1 MNAFDLR
8 RIGGLLLPTILGF
21 VIPYAGT
28 ALWSPL
34 VNLQLGFPLLG
45 FTLSLLIAS
54 FQLDLGVM
62 ATLIRALTPL
72 GLFAAAWLSAW
83 SLLKYAPH
91 LWAGIPPEYG
101 AAPIFT
107 ILARFNGVAGDYQAF
122 AIAHPGTA
130 VTVFGSAL
138 LIFFAGCFAL
148 NRFVVEPVR
157 SGATTNRT
165 ASRGPWAGDWME
177 PARVRQLARNQTGL
191 PLGLKGSKLL
201 RYQSDPRQG
210 WRPGHHMVVAGTRAG
225 KGVACVIPAI
235 IDHPGPVVAIDI
247 KGENFAIC
255 RRYRASLGRRQI
267 VLNPFHVIEDH
278 TDRFDPLSY
287 LRPGRHLQRDIATL
301 CQGLIKPETAA
312 DTAWISNAAR
322 EILEAA
328 IELVMSDANDG
339 ERSLLTVADLVLG
352 PNRLD
357 TFAAWM
363 QAGTLCGGRVAQA
376 GAKITQMGDRQQG
389 AILDCLSENLAW
401 LKFDQVRAM
410 LAGTDFDLDELLDDQ
425 VDLYLVVPQ
434 DMTGKLSNFMRMMM
448 TLSMGIITRQDGRR
462 QAKARILAILDE
474 FTRLGRMEMVMD
486 IATIAAGGGLEAVF
500 VVQDRGTLDHV
511 YTPDGADTLLA
522 ACATTR
528 IFGLGR
534 ADAKTARWA
543 ESALPFKT
551 VIRES
556 KSRRSGTD
564 DINRSEAK
572 ERLMDAPAIQEM
584 PASRMLCLIS
594 SNRPL
599 FLEQIISH
607 QHRAYRDKLDP
618 NPIART

>member
-1 MNAFDLR
+1 MSALDLR
-8 RIGGLLLPTILGF
+8 RIAWVILPTLLGIA
-21 VIPYAGT
+21 IPHFGT
-28 ALWSPL
+28 AVWPPL
-34 VNLQLGFPLLG
+34 INLQLGFPLLG
-45 FTLSLLIAS
+45 FTLSLVIAS

-122 AIAHPGTA
+122 AIAHPATA
-130 VTVFGSAL
+130 LTVFGTAL
-138 LIFFAGCFAL
+138 ISFFAGCLTL
-148 NRFVVEPVR
+148 NSFIVEPI
-157 SGATTNRT
+157 RT
-165 ASRGPWAGDWME
+165 ASSENRDTSRGPWAGDWME
-177 PARVRQLARNQTGL
+177 HTRVHQLARNQTGL

-201 RYQSDPRQG
+201 RYQPNPRQG

-267 VLNPFHVIEDH
+267 VLNPFHVIESRTNH
-278 TDRFDPLSY
+278 FDPLTY
-287 LRPGRHLQRDIATL
+287 LRPGHLQRDIAVL
-301 CQGLIKPETAA
+301 CDGLIKPIAGDA
-312 DTAWISNAAR
+312 HWISDDAR
-322 EILEAA
+322 ELLGAA
-328 IELVMSDANDG
+328 IELVMTEAEAN
-339 ERSLLTVADLVLG
+339 EKTLLNVIDILLN
-352 PNRLD
+352 PNRID
-357 TFAAWM
+357 TFKAWM
-363 QAGTLCGGRVAQA
+363 QAGSICGGRIAKA
-376 GAKITQMGDRQQG
+376 GARIIEADSKERGYIFGCISQ
-389 AILDCLSENLAW
+389 NFAW
-401 LKFDQVRAM
+401 LKFDEVRTM
-410 LAGTDFDLDELLDDQ
+410 LTGSDFTLNDLLDDQ
-425 VDLYLVVPQ
+425 IDLYLVVPQ
-434 DMTGKLSNFMRMMM
+434 DMTESLSNFMRLMM
-448 TLSMGIITRQDGRR
+448 TLAMGTVTRQDGRR
-462 QAKARILAILDE
+462 QAKSRILAVLDE
-474 FTRLGRMEMVMD
+474 FTRLGRMEMVMN
-486 IATIAAGGGLEAVF
+486 IATIAAGGGIEAVF
-500 VVQDRGTLDHV
+500 VVQDRGTLDEV
-511 YTPDGADTLLA
+511 YTENGANTLLG

-543 ESALPFKT
+543 ESVLPFKT

-556 KSRRSGTD
+556 KSHRDGTD

-572 ERLMDAPAIQEM
+572 ERLMDGPAIQEM
-584 PASRMLCLIS
+584 PASQILCLIG

-599 FLEQIISH
+599 LLDQIISH

-618 NPIART
+618 NPVARA